1 MRSSSDTRP
10 LLLAFAFSLLVHA
23 LVAVVN
29 IRVSF
34 ERAAPPPDAIMV
46 EIFEGEP
53 VPYPEETIEPP
64 PRGTIVSQ
72 WAPPAAPE
80 RTPPEPAPETR
91 QEAAHRA
98 SAQTESAPPAFE
110 PSPSASPS
118 ETQPAAPMA
127 QAGREQA
134 VTALPTEAGGER
146 KTAMNKADLY
156 PTGEELTLAS
166 GKSRPPDPRSDARE
180 VTLSLDAQDARYRGF
195 LDRVQ
200 GAVDLRWKWREALL
214 AANRPGTATVRF
226 VIHSGGG
233 GGEAELVESS
243 GSTILDDEAL
253 AAVRRAVFPPFP
265 ASWTIERLNLVGQ
278 FEYRFYN
285 DQD

>member
-10 LLLAFAFSLLVHA
+10 LLLAFALSLLVHA
-23 LVAVVN
+23 LVAAVN

-53 VPYPEETIEPP
+53 ASYPEEAVEPP
-64 PRGTIVSQ
+64 PPGTIVSQ

-80 RTPPEPAPETR
+80 RTPPEPGPEMQPSAPRPVSVRPESAAPPSDSP
-91 QEAAHRA
+91 QSASSAAAQPFGGKEAAA
-98 SAQTESAPPAFE
+98 AIPA
-110 PSPSASPS
+110 
-118 ETQPAAPMA
+118 ET
-127 QAGREQA
+127 
-134 VTALPTEAGGER
+134 GGES
-146 KTAMNKADLY
+146 KTTLNKEDLY
-156 PTGEELTLAS
+156 PTGEELTLS
-166 GKSRPPDPRSDARE
+166 SRKSRPPDPQGEARE
-180 VTLSLDAQDARYRGF
+180 VSLSLDAQDARYRGF

-226 VIHSGGG
+226 VIHAGGG

-243 GSTILDDEAL
+243 GSSILDDEAL

-265 ASWTIERLNLVGQ
+265 ATWTVERLNLVGQ

>member
-64 PRGTIVSQ
+64 PPGTIVSQ
-72 WAPPAAPE
+72 WAPPAAQD
-80 RTPPEPAPETR
+80 RTPPEPEPL
-91 QEAAHRA
+91 QEAPPRA
-98 SAQTESAPPAFE
+98 SAQTDSAPPAAE
-110 PSPSASPS
+110 PVPSPSD
-118 ETQPAAPMA
+118 TQPATPRA
-127 QAGREQA
+127 QAGQEQA
-134 VTALPTEAGGER
+134 ATVLPTEAGGER
-146 KTAMNKADLY
+146 KTALNKADLY
-156 PTGEELTLAS
+156 PTGEELALAS
-166 GKSRPPDPRSDARE
+166 GKSRPPDPQSDARE

-265 ASWTIERLNLVGQ
+265 ASWTVERLNLVGQ